1 LAAAS
6 GREAVADED
15 KSQAQGETKM
25 NRMKRQLQEKG
36 QQHGTDGVRRI
47 VEPEQQGH
55 AAGVAQVRVK
65 EAAIT
70 IAKRLELAFAKAGQ
84 DEDLLWV
91 LDGLIEREGR
101 FSSLCGSTKEVSL
114 GNLGPLSWDG
124 LHCVILSDGSVLVSD
139 MRLRPG
145 KVHYRE
151 ASPDERGQALSFKL
165 RTDGPRWG
173 NAGRINRAFLRAAM
187 RGESVSLEYPDGHW
201 RLVED

>member
-1 LAAAS
+1 
-6 GREAVADED
+6 
-15 KSQAQGETKM
+15 M
-25 NRMKRQLQEKG
+25 NRMKRQLQEEG
-36 QQHGTDGVRRI
+36 QQHGTGGVRRI
-47 VEPEQQGH
+47 ADPEQQGH

-91 LDGLIEREGR
+91 LEGLIEREGR

-114 GNLGPLSWDG
+114 GNLGTLSWDG
-124 LHCVILSDGSVLVSD
+124 LHCDILSDGSVLVRDFRSE
-139 MRLRPG
+139 PSN
-145 KVHYRE
+145 RE
-151 ASPDERGQALSFKL
+151 ATPDERGQALSFVL

-173 NAGRINRAFLRAAM
+173 NAGRINCAFLRAAM
-187 RGESVSLEYPDGHW
+187 RGESVSLEYPNGHW

>member
-1 LAAAS
+1 MKI
-6 GREAVADED
+6 RAVADED

-47 VEPEQQGH
+47 AEPEQQGH
-55 AAGVAQVRVK
+55 AAGVAQVQVK

-91 LDGLIEREGR
+91 LEGLIEREGR

-114 GNLGPLSWDG
+114 GNLGTLSWDG
-124 LHCVILSDGSVLVSD
+124 LHCDILSDGSVLVSD
-139 MRLRPG
+139 LDRG
-145 KVHYRE
+145 KSRK
-151 ASPDERGQALSFKL
+151 SPSGRRR
-165 RTDGPRWG
+165 RTSGRRRS
-173 NAGRINRAFLRAAM
+173 AGC
-187 RGESVSLEYPDGHW
+187 
-201 RLVED
+201 